1 MTKGLPGGLTK
12 EMALMPKEKTDGKTN
27 PAPRRPVPEDG
38 IGQRIKE
45 AREARDWT
53 QSIVSVRTKL
63 IDPNEEG
70 ISRTVLVGYESGKTK
85 PGAREIRL
93 LAEVM
98 HVTPNWLLYGAEKP
112 FHATLPSME
121 YLQGDDEFEKA
132 LRLSLALFLLKP
144 HERELIGSLM
154 LSLAG
159 RELGDIRLSGLMMLA
174 RRYSKEWS
182 EKIKEEMEASTVE
195 EAIRQSAESGATNW
209 GNRLKFDEG
218 EIVGGEVIYPGPLD
232 PESPEGK

>member
-1 MTKGLPGGLTK
+1 MTKGVPVGSTE
-12 EMALMPKEKTDGKTN
+12 EMAPMSKEKTDDKSN
-27 PAPRRPVPEDG
+27 AAPRRPVPEDG

-53 QSIVSVRTKL
+53 QSVVSVRTKL

-93 LAEVM
+93 LAEVLR
-98 HVTPNWLLYGAEKP
+98 VTPNWLLYGAEKP

-174 RRYSKEWS
+174 RTLSKEWS
-182 EKIKEEMEASTVE
+182 EKIKAEMQASTIE
-195 EAIRQSAESGATNW
+195 EAIRESAESGATNW
-209 GNRLKFDEG
+209 GTGLKFDEG
-218 EIVGGEVIYPGPLD
+218 EIVGGEIIYPGPLD
-232 PESPEGK
+232 PAPPEDK